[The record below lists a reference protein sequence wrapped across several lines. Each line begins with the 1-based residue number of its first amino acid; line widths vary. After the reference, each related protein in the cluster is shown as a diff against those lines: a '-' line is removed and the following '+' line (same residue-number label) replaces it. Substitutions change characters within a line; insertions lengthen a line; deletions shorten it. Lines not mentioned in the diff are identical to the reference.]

1 MIKTLS
7 NDSTYGW
14 CVFHR
19 STGSNNLVLNSS
31 EAAGLTFTGDISNVT
46 SSSFNVSSQIDV
58 NFDGR
63 TYVAYIFAHNA
74 GGFGLTGTDN
84 VISCGSFNTAT
95 NAVTNVNVGFEPQW
109 VLVKATNKTQNW
121 YVYDMMRGFPVTD
134 TTNNVTPGGVSLSP
148 NSTAIENFPEFAS
161 LTNTGFLHWG
171 QGNDTYIYIAIRRGP
186 MKTPTSGTSVFKP
199 VRRTGNGSTT
209 IISAGFPIDMSFTDT
224 SAGTYLT
231 VDRLRGLRYFRTIS
245 TDAEAAGGAAYD
257 TQDGYRVGVG
267 GTFPFNTNGT
277 SYSDHFFRRAPGFFD
292 IVCYNGLGS
301 GSDTA
306 NIPHN
311 LGVVPEMVIYKSR
324 NNVSQWVVR
333 GTFGFLIL
341 NSDQSALSS
350 TPLPATTTTFE
361 ASASVNAQ
369 LSQYQSGYT
378 YVAYLFASCPG
389 VSKVGSY
396 TGNGSSQTIDCGF
409 TTGARY
415 VLIKRT
421 DSTGSWTVFDSALGI
436 VGDNEVFGRFN
447 SPGGVDSSATGDH
460 IDPTSTGFIVNQV
473 ASSSIN
479 VNNATYI
486 FLAIA

>member
-19 STGSNNLVLNSS
+19 STGSNNLVLNST

-63 TYVAYIFAHNA
+63 TYVAYIFAHDA
-74 GGFGLTGTDN
+74 GGFGLTGSDN
-84 VISCGSFNTAT
+84 VITCGSFTT
-95 NAVTNVNVGFEPQW
+95 NGSGNIPSTNLGYEPQW
-109 VLVKATNKTQNW
+109 ILLKSSTNTQSW
-121 YVYDMMRGFPVTD
+121 VIYDTMRKWSI
-134 TTNNVTPGGVSLSP
+134 TNSAYLLP
-148 NSTAIENFPEFAS
+148 NSTSAEVEQGAQLPITSTGFGPSAGGW
-161 LTNTGFLHWG
+161 LTNT
-171 QGNDTYIYIAIRRGP
+171 TYIYIAIRRGP

-231 VDRLRGLRYFRTIS
+231 IDRLRGLNYFRTIS